1 MIKRI
6 IFDVDNTLIMWDN
19 KYLFAL
25 RNVLEELMPG
35 YTDDELMAIDGCI
48 ETYEQTHDIYT
59 KEAFVNYINN
69 KCNTNL
75 GIDFIEKLIIE
86 QGSCYEEDSELVSTI
101 KYLKEKYD
109 LVVLSNWFADTQK
122 LRLQGIGILDDFTL
136 VSGGDERLLKP
147 NPSAFDVV
155 LEGYEKEECLMIGD
169 SLRHDIVPA
178 TLLDIPCIWITD
190 KTSNEYKT
198 CKDVYQLKKIL

>member
-6 IFDVDNTLIMWDN
+6 IFDVDNTLIMWSD

-35 YTDDELMAIDGCI
+35 YTDEELMAIDGCV

-59 KEAFVNYINN
+59 KDAFVNYINS

-75 GIDFIEKLIIE
+75 GIDFIDKLIVE
-86 QGSCYEEDSELVSTI
+86 QGNCYEEDSELVSTI

-109 LVVLSNWFADTQK
+109 LVVLSNWFTDTQK

-136 VSGGDERLLKP
+136 VSGGDKRLLKP
-147 NPSAFDVV
+147 NHEAFNIV
-155 LEGYEKEECLMIGD
+155 LEGYKKEECLMIGD
-169 SLRHDIVPA
+169 SLKHDIIPA
-178 TLLDIPCIWITD
+178 TELGIPCIWITD
-190 KTSNEYKT
+190 KTSDEYKT
-198 CKDVYQLKKIL
+198 CKNIYQLKKIL